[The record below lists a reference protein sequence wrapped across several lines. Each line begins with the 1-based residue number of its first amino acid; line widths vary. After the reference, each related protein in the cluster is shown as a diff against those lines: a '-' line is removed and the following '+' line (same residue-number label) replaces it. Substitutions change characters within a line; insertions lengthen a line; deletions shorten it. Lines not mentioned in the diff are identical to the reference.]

1 MSHQVHTT
9 QLLGTL
15 CAVSLMFF
23 TTSALAEV
31 DADAA
36 NSLAKRNNCF
46 KCHAVDKTKV
56 GPSFK
61 HVAELLGGDPEAE
74 AKLVKHL
81 TTGPMVKLQGGIE
94 MNHEIID
101 TQDQA
106 EIKNLA
112 DWILSLK

>member
-1 MSHQVHTT
+1 MSHQVRST
-9 QLLGTL
+9 QFLSMLCTL
-15 CAVSLMFF
+15 ILMFF
-23 TTSALAEV
+23 TTNALAAV
-31 DADAA
+31 DVDAA

-61 HVAELLGGDPEAE
+61 HVAELLSSDREAE
-74 AKLVKHL
+74 AKLVTHL

>member
-1 MSHQVHTT
+1 MSHQVRTT
-9 QLLGTL
+9 HFLSMLCTL
-15 CAVSLMFF
+15 TLMFF
-23 TTSALAEV
+23 ATTSLAEV

-36 NSLAKRNNCF
+36 TSLAKKNNCF

-61 HVAELLGGDPEAE
+61 QVATNLKDDPDAE
-74 AKLVKHL
+74 AKLVTHL
-81 TTGPMVKLQGGIE
+81 TTGPIVKLQGGIE

-106 EIKNLA
+106 EIKNLVH
-112 DWILSLK
+112 WILSR

>member
-1 MSHQVHTT
+1 MNHSVQAAQFLKLV
-9 QLLGTL
+9 
-15 CAVSLMFF
+15 C
-23 TTSALAEV
+23 ALALTCFATGSLAEI

-36 NSLAKRNNCF
+36 KSLAKKNNCF

-56 GPSFK
+56 GPSFE
-61 HVAELLGGDPEAE
+61 HVAANLSGDPEAE

-81 TTGPMVKLQGGIE
+81 TTGPIVKLQGGIE

-106 EIKNLA
+106 EIKNLV

>member
-1 MSHQVHTT
+1 MGLPVRNT
-9 QLLGTL
+9 QFLSIL
-15 CAVSLMFF
+15 CALALTFF
-23 TTSALAEV
+23 TTGALAEV

-36 NSLAKRNNCF
+36 KVLAKKNNCF

-61 HVAELLGGDPEAE
+61 HVAELLSSDPDAQ
-74 AKLVKHL
+74 AKLVTHL
-81 TTGPMVKLQGGIE
+81 TTGPIVKLQGGIE

-106 EIKNLA
+106 EIKNLV